1 MFLRMIGDLLCF
13 MLIYI
18 RNSLIKNYLWTV
30 DVHCEVGRA
39 PSYSSPLG
47 AASFALKK
55 LFKWR
60 GIVSRG
66 SQVNVVSNTADL
78 I

>member
-18 RNSLIKNYLWTV
+18 RNSLIKNYLWIV
-30 DVHCEVGRA
+30 DVHCGVGRV

-47 AASFALKK
+47 AVSFALKK

-60 GIVSRG
+60 GVVPRG
-66 SQVNVVSNTADL
+66 SEVNVVFDTANL